1 MWRCNLALGWAIVSA
16 GNHPDIKI
24 APAINA
30 AQDAELVAVCSRDQS
45 RADAFAEKH
54 GANAAYSSLDA
65 MLSDSRVEAVF
76 ICSPNAL
83 HASHGLAAAAAGKH
97 VLCEKPMT
105 TTVDDARSLV
115 RGCREA
121 GVKLGVGYHLRT
133 HPGHI
138 LARESIAGGAL
149 GTVTLAQSQWGFGV
163 RGQGPPPPRT
173 GLRQWWD
180 QPDLIGGASTMMG
193 TGVHAADLLR
203 FLLGQEIVEVAAITD
218 GQTEEKPLEQLA
230 TMCFRFEG
238 GAIGTV
244 CCGRVLPDSRNDFTI
259 YGSDGRVSGRATLW
273 EARQGS
279 VEVVSETVN
288 QAEDYT
294 DEFLGNF
301 ISELHDFRQAVEED
315 REPAASGVDGLR
327 MVEVT
332 LAMIESAKTGRR
344 VKVTQAPV

>member
-1 MWRCNLALGWAIVSA
+1 LALGWGIVSA
-16 GNHPDIKI
+16 GNHPDLKI

-30 AQDAELVAVCSRDQS
+30 AQDAKLVAVCSRDPG

-54 GANAAYSSLDA
+54 GAKAAYPSLDD
-65 MLSDSRVEAVF
+65 MLEDSRVDSVF

-83 HASHGLAAAAAGKH
+83 HASQGLDAAAAGKH

-105 TTVDDARSLV
+105 TTHDDAIALV
-115 RGCREA
+115 RGCRER

-138 LARESIAGGAL
+138 LVRQAIAGGAL
-149 GTVTLAQSQWGFGV
+149 GNITLAQSQWGFGV

-180 QPDLIGGASTMMG
+180 QPELIGGASTMMG

-203 FLLGQEIVEVAAITD
+203 FLLGQEVVEVAAITD
-218 GQTEEKPLEQLA
+218 GQTADIPLEQLA
-230 TMCFRFEG
+230 TMCLRFEG

-244 CCGRVLPDSRNDFTI
+244 CCGRVLPDSRNDFTV

-279 VEVVSETVN
+279 VDVVSETVN
-288 QAEDYT
+288 RSQEYA
-294 DEFLGNF
+294 DEYLGNF
-301 ISELHDFRQAVEED
+301 ISELQDFHQAVEED

-332 LAMIESAKTGRR
+332 LAMIESASTGRT
-344 VKVTQAPV
+344 VKVARAPV